1 MNLLIPPSREQ
12 MKQNFRL
19 LAADWRT
26 GNGLMRYFVI
36 SLFLASAVSTGAS
49 LASFVALALNQ
60 PATALA
66 LVCVAGACLMHA
78 VGTNNVLKK
87 RYQVRFAIW

>member
-1 MNLLIPPSREQ
+1 MNLLIPPTREE

-19 LAADWRT
+19 LVADWRS
-26 GNGLMRYFVI
+26 GNTLMRYFVV

-49 LASFVALALNQ
+49 LASFVALAANQ
-60 PATALA
+60 PGTALA
-66 LVCVAGACLMHA
+66 LVCVAGACLLHA
-78 VGTNNVLKK
+78 VGTNGVLKR